1 MKQLH
6 HVRHRHTVISHPFPA
21 PEESRA
27 QSQLHLL
34 FLPIDPRG
42 CGDQS
47 IELARRWITRRSSF
61 AHRHHVGRP
70 LDDFEL
76 VEELH
81 AELEVAGGYVFLV
94 EDEVAG
100 FGGLVFLG
108 EEQTLGCEC

>member
-1 MKQLH
+1 MQQLH
-6 HVRHRHTVISHPFPA
+6 HIWHRHTAINHPFPA

-27 QSQLHLL
+27 QSELYLL
-34 FLPIDPRG
+34 FLPINPRRR
-42 CGDQS
+42 GDQS
-47 IELARRWITRRSSF
+47 VELSWRWITRRSSF
-61 AHRHHVGRP
+61 ADRHHVGRP

-81 AELEVAGGYVFLV
+81 TEVKVAGGYVFLG

-108 EEQTLGCEC
+108 EEQALGCEC